1 MPLDRTDEARDR
13 NREAWNAGRYQA
25 WVDALGPPATEAARL
40 VADPAYKL
48 RRLLPHLGGD
58 PAALSGRRVCIPQGS
73 HGRVAVAFAL
83 LGAEATVLDFAEENR
98 RYALELAAAAG
109 VTIDYRLGDVMDA
122 GELGLAPFDDVVMEL
137 GIVHYHQDLD
147 AFFAVM
153 ARLARPG
160 GRLVLEEFHPVERL
174 LFQGSASAAG
184 DYFRSDLVLGD
195 VPDPT
200 GQGRRLGQCVM
211 RPWTLGEIVTV
222 CIRAGF
228 RLDRLEEHPDWTT
241 PTRPGSFILAA
252 TRNP

>member
-25 WVDALGPPATEAARL
+25 WVDALGAPATEAARL

-48 RRLLPHLGGD
+48 RRLLPFLGSD
-58 PAALSGRRVCIPQGS
+58 PAALRGRRVCVPQGS

-83 LGAEATVLDFAEENR
+83 LGAEATVLDFAEENQ

-109 VTIDYRLGDVMDA
+109 VTIDYRLGDVMEA
-122 GELGLAPFDDVVMEL
+122 GQLGLAPFDDVVMEL
-137 GIVHYHQDLD
+137 GIVHYHKDLH

-153 ARLARPG
+153 AQLTRPC

-174 LFQGSASAAG
+174 LFQGSAVATG
-184 DYFRSDLVLGD
+184 DYFRTDLVVGD

-200 GQGRRLGQCVM
+200 GEGRRLGQCVM
-211 RPWTLGEIVTV
+211 RPWTLGEIVSA
-222 CIRAGF
+222 CIGAGF
-228 RLDRLEEHPDWTT
+228 RLDRLEEHPGWTE
-241 PTRPGSFILAA
+241 PTRPGTFILAA
-252 TRNP
+252 TRNG